1 MDDMRHLSPEEL
13 RDATFFSSFVI
24 NNFGTNNVKYLVT
37 MVRVLVRIWQTHKN
51 CRKHVRMYARYV
63 LKH

>member
-37 MVRVLVRIWQTHKN
+37 MVRALGEDLADSQE
-51 CRKHVRMYARYV
+51 
-63 LKH
+63 L

>member
-1 MDDMRHLSPEEL
+1 MDDMRHLSQEEL

-37 MVRVLVRIWQTHKN
+37 MVRALGEDLADSQE
-51 CRKHVRMYARYV
+51 
-63 LKH
+63 L